1 MIPLLSSDVHFEK
14 RLLFCKE
21 SIKIVV
27 GYIKNVRNRL
37 RLDSEELAASVEG
50 NKEGKKVKNYRFVLL
65 TVLLLWIK
73 TYIVY
78 KTSFDIKI
86 ESWKQ
91 EFILFINPLSFL
103 LFIFGLSLFM
113 KEKRRN
119 RYIVITSFLISF
131 VLYANVMFYRFFNDF
146 ITIPVLFQ
154 TSNMGDLGNSVF
166 ELMRFS
172 DLFFFADVA
181 LLAWF
186 IYKKMPIAAY
196 VPATKRTRRAYFF
209 VTVAIALFNLGLA
222 ETERPELLTRT
233 FDREMLIKNLG
244 MYNYHIYDII
254 LQSRSKAQRVLA
266 DSSELADI
274 QNYVNANEKEP
285 NKDLFGIAKGRNV
298 IIVSMESLQSF
309 VINNTVNGQEITP
322 FLNDFIKQSYYFDNF
337 YHQTGQGKTS
347 DAEFL
352 IENSLYPLGRG
363 AVFFTHATNEY
374 NATPEILKKYGY
386 YSAVFHA
393 NNKSFWNRD
402 LMYQSLG
409 YDRYFS
415 LTDFEV
421 NEENSVGWGLKD
433 IPFFEQSVQHLK
445 KLPQPFYA
453 KFITLTNHF
462 PFELDEEDRMVPEYT
477 SNSRTLNRYFP
488 TVRYMDEALKVFIEQ
503 LKKEGLYEKS
513 IIIMYGDHYGIS
525 ENHNKAMAQYLGKEE
540 ITPFDHVQ
548 LQRVPLIIHI
558 PGVTDKHPKVI
569 SKVSGQID
577 VKPTLL
583 HLLGIDT
590 KNDIHFGEDLFA
602 EDKMDFA
609 VLRDGSFITKD
620 YVYTKNACYDKKT
633 GLEVDAS
640 HCEPYMEKARQELE
654 YSDKI
659 VYGDL
664 LRFYN
669 KQLEKKHQK

>member
-1 MIPLLSSDVHFEK
+1 M
-14 RLLFCKE
+14 
-21 SIKIVV
+21 
-27 GYIKNVRNRL
+27 
-37 RLDSEELAASVEG
+37 
-50 NKEGKKVKNYRFVLL
+50 KNYRFVLL
-65 TVLLLWIK
+65 TVLLLWLK
-73 TYIVY
+73 TYLVY
-78 KTSFDIKI
+78 KNSFDIKI

-91 EFILFINPLSFL
+91 EFILFISPLSFL
-103 LFIFGLSLFM
+103 LFIFGLALFM
-113 KEKRRN
+113 SEKQRN
-119 RYIVITSFLISF
+119 RYIVMTSFIVSF
-131 VLYANVMFYRFFNDF
+131 VLYANVMFYRFFSDF

-154 TSNMGDLGNSVF
+154 TNNIGDLGNSVF
-166 ELMRFS
+166 ELMSFS
-172 DLFFFADVA
+172 DMFFFLDVV
-181 LLAWF
+181 LLAWMA
-186 IYKKMPIAAY
+186 YKKVSIAQY
-196 VPATKRTRRAYFF
+196 VPATKRFRRTYFIA
-209 VTVAIALFNLGLA
+209 TVALALFNLGLA

-244 MYNYHIYDII
+244 IYNYHVYDII
-254 LQSRSKAQRVLA
+254 LQSRSKAQRALA

-274 QNYVNANEKEP
+274 QNYINANEKAP
-285 NKDLFGIAKGRNV
+285 NKQLFGIAKGRNV

-352 IENSLYPLGRG
+352 VENSLYPLGRG

-374 NATPEILKKYGY
+374 NATPEILKNYGY

-402 LMYQSLG
+402 VMYQSMK
-409 YDRYFS
+409 YDRFFS
-415 LTDFEV
+415 MTDYHIT
-421 NEENSVGWGLKD
+421 EENSVGWGLKD
-433 IPFFEQSVQHLK
+433 IPFFEQSVEHLK
-445 KLPQPFYA
+445 TLPQPFYT

-462 PFELDEEDRMVPEYT
+462 PFELGEEDKMVPEYT

-488 TVRYMDEALKVFIEQ
+488 TVRYMDEALKVFIEK
-503 LKKEGLYEKS
+503 LKKEGLYENS
-513 IIIMYGDHYGIS
+513 IIILYGDHYGIS
-525 ENHNKAMAQYLGKEE
+525 ENHNKAMAQYLGKDE

-558 PGVTDKHPKVI
+558 PGVTDKKPKVI

-590 KNDIHFGEDLFA
+590 RNQIHFGEDLFSK
-602 EDKMDFA
+602 DKLDFV
-609 VLRDGSFITKD
+609 VLRDGSFVTKD

-633 GLEVDAS
+633 GTEVDVS
-640 HCEPYMEKARQELE
+640 YCEPYMEKARQELD

-669 KQLEKKHQK
+669 KQQENKQ